1 MRVTAT
7 DKVARAGTCRHIE
20 WFWQEALGWVGRGAH
35 SDRCG
40 GLAVAK
46 ASIASHDSKAVGLVG
61 QEGGAHRRPIQV
73 SCSQIDRFLSKTT
86 GADAV
91 PCAELAGVDVRR
103 LAGWTLATR
112 PPGLS

>member
-1 MRVTAT
+1 M
-7 DKVARAGTCRHIE
+7 G
-20 WFWQEALGWVGRGAH
+20 GGAH

-61 QEGGAHRRPIQV
+61 QEGGAHRRPILV
-73 SCSQIDRFLSKTT
+73 SYSKIDRFLSKPRA
-86 GADAV
+86 ADAV

-103 LAGWTLATR
+103 LAGWALATGL
-112 PPGLS
+112 PGLSQKVSARQWGV